1 MTYQQT
7 IDYLFAATPQ
17 FEQQGG
23 SAYKPGLERVLAM
36 AEAIG
41 SPHLG
46 TGVRYI
52 HVAGTNGKGS
62 TSSTLAAI
70 CRQPAIGRGFLHL
83 LILWTLESAF
93 VLMVCLLRSV
103 PWWIL

>member
-7 IDYLFAATPQ
+7 IDYLFAATPH

-46 TGVRYI
+46 SGIRYI

-62 TSSTLAAI
+62 TS
-70 CRQPAIGRGFLHL
+70 AIGRGFSPHR
-83 LILWTLESAF
+83 ILWTLGSAYA
-93 VLMVCLLRSV
+93 LMVCPLRSV